1 MRFKFRLAR
10 VLNYLS
16 LKETVKKMEVAAVVR
31 EIALTEQRVLE
42 LEADLRQLLEEGPK
56 RFAEGMQ
63 WASFQVNRIA
73 ADRRDIEVL
82 AKKLNTLQEDLQEK
96 RGELAKLAMRRQAM
110 ENLRDKRKAE
120 FKLDQSRRD
129 QKQMD
134 ELFQGFRKD

>member
-31 EIALTEQRVLE
+31 EIALAERRVQE
-42 LEADLRQLLEEGPK
+42 LEVDLRQLLEEGPK

-73 ADRRDIEVL
+73 ADRRDIEAL
-82 AKKLNTLQEDLQEK
+82 AKNLRLLHEALEEK
-96 RGELAKLAMRRQAM
+96 RGELARLAMRRQAM

-134 ELFQGFRKD
+134 ELFRGFRKD